1 MMSDGYRNMIGMIA
15 DIAYRC
21 IKLNPHL
28 GVNALKET
36 NGLVLIDEL
45 DLHLHPS
52 WQKAIVK
59 ELTTSFPK
67 IQFVATTHS
76 PFIVQSLAKDQIIN
90 LEDQELILATPKFSS
105 QDDRSYNAS
114 KNIIILCRNI
124 IIL

>member
-28 GVNALKET
+28 GVDALKET

-52 WQKAIVK
+52 WQKAIVH

-67 IQFVATTHS
+67 IQFVATAS
-76 PFIVQSLAKDQIIN
+76 RSGSREGGDPASVQEAVRGCLGAV
-90 LEDQELILATPKFSS
+90 
-105 QDDRSYNAS
+105 
-114 KNIIILCRNI
+114 
-124 IIL
+124 